1 MSIALLFLD
10 GVGIGS
16 IKNELNPFTQIPS
29 KFFTLF
35 SDGGNANCAFDGKI
49 ISTNPFLDVEG
60 LPQSATGQTTI
71 FTGINASKEMGR
83 HVSGFPTSTLR
94 KIITEHSIMLQLKK
108 LGLKSTFA
116 NGYTP
121 QYFERPLQF
130 WSASTWVTKAADV
143 PFRWLDDIKN
153 DKAVSPDLTNEFLV
167 QKKMAEIPLRTA
179 LDAGKI
185 LASLLNENDFVL
197 FEHPFSD
204 AIGHAQNMNDAITD
218 IRIMEEF
225 LEGIFSATNLF
236 EHTIL
241 LTSDHGNM
249 EDLSIDTHTM
259 NVVPTIVWGKKKDF
273 FTSNI
278 TSLCNITPAIVSSFS
293 SAFRV

>member
-16 IKNELNPFTQIPS
+16 IQNELNPFTKVQS

-49 ISTNPFLDVEG
+49 ISTDPFLGVEG

-83 HVSGFPTSTLR
+83 HVSGHPTFTLR
-94 KIITEHSIMLQLKK
+94 KIISEHSIMLQLKK
-108 LGLKSTFA
+108 LGFTSTFA

-121 QYFERPLQF
+121 QYFERRLQF
-130 WSASTWVTKAADV
+130 WSASTWCVKYADV
-143 PFRWLDDIKN
+143 QFRWLDDIVNNKAIAPDFTN
-153 DKAVSPDLTNEFLV
+153 DFLL
-167 QKKMAEIPLRTA
+167 QKKLADVPLRTA
-179 LDAGKI
+179 FAAGNI
-185 LASLLNENDFVL
+185 FASLLNENDFVL

-204 AIGHAQNMNDAITD
+204 AIGHAQNMNDAIANIHKID
-218 IRIMEEF
+218 EF
-225 LEGIFSATNLF
+225 LEGIFSATNLD

-249 EDLSIDTHTM
+249 EDLRIDTHTL
-259 NVVPTIVWGKKKDF
+259 NTVPTIVWGKQRKYF
-273 FTSNI
+273 VSRI
-278 TSLCNITPAIVSSFS
+278 ISLLDITPSIVSSF
-293 SAFRV
+293 